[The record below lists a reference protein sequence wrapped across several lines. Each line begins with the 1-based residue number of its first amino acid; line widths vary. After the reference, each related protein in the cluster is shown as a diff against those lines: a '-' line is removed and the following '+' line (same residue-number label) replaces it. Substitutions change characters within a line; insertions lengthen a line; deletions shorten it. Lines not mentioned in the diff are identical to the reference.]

1 MRTEADYLEQLQNLL
16 AAPTHGMSWAA
27 RAAAARRLIDVAA
40 DGGPERAPTV
50 RFVPFMPGRRPE
62 LEARHPGLGS
72 SDHAAMLLGGASAT
86 NRAYLLYD
94 VKNVAGR
101 PDAGRFRL
109 DVTLFLGDQN
119 GEEAP
124 APLPGWVDR
133 EVKPCAFE
141 ETGDR
146 VFVAEASS
154 LEGRRVLV
162 LEAERDLVPAAASV
176 SGPWLTPNGP
186 DSYAFARLFMENVR
200 CELRLRRDDEVVSA
214 TTASLEVCDTSRMG
228 SLYQRVVDRIV
239 RPDTERQFREQG
251 IEGADH
257 AFHPWLPVLLIG
269 ADKAALYT
277 RALVEDIVHKH
288 GHLTDPRWLLRV
300 GVYLEFLTC
309 LGIFEAVK
317 DSLGDVLTPGEREA
331 FETSPAFAQL
341 RERIDPRA
349 WKRVWK
355 LREMVFRKVGI
366 PQTGP
371 VSAANLLQKREA
383 ILAFLETHHHD
394 LKHAIELAGPNPHN
408 SQETWFRVFRDA
420 ERAVFRKTLEAF
432 PEIGFL
438 PKKAQAFVL
447 WHRRGHFGGS
457 EHSVL
462 PGRLSGLFGDQD
474 GLFACACTQYRASMN
489 EVARWARN
497 RGLMEYTG
505 KECVPRE
512 VSLMEAYHDGRPD
525 RIATLQRRDGYEEK
539 LEIEEKLG
547 IQREE
552 DVREPR
558 LSADKKFHLLRD
570 AFIFRQLSDPE
581 CRWLAYVLRPIVLGP
596 MERIL
601 IQGRPGS
608 SLFLVA
614 EGEFEV
620 LVRQP
625 NGKDLLVARVGAGA
639 SLGEMSFLTGA
650 PRSATVRAAA
660 AGGVV
665 VEIGKDQYQPL
676 VKARPELADDMAQL
690 MAERAVTNR
699 ALAQAGNVDLKRDNL
714 RLRIRKF
721 FLGV

>member
-27 RAAAARRLIDVAA
+27 RASAARRLIDVAA

-86 NRAYLLYD
+86 NRAYLLYE
-94 VKNVAGR
+94 VKNVADR
-101 PDAGRFRL
+101 PDADRFRL
-109 DVTLFLGDQN
+109 DLTLFVGDQN

-124 APLPGWVDR
+124 TPLPGWVER
-133 EVKPCAFE
+133 EVKPCTFE
-141 ETGDR
+141 EAGER
-146 VFVAEASS
+146 VFVAEASG
-154 LEGRRVLV
+154 LEGRRVLA
-162 LEAERDLVPAAASV
+162 LETERDLVPAAASG
-176 SGPWLTPNGP
+176 SGPLLPANGH
-186 DSYAFARLFMENVR
+186 DAYAFARLFMENVR

-214 TTASLEVCDTSRMG
+214 TTASIEVCDTSRMG
-228 SLYQRVVDRIV
+228 SLYQRVVDKIV
-239 RPDTERQFREQG
+239 RPDTERQFQEKG
-251 IEGADH
+251 IAGADH
-257 AFHPWLPVLLIG
+257 AFHPWFPVLLIG

-317 DSLGDVLTPGEREA
+317 DSLGDVLTPAEREV
-331 FETSPAFAQL
+331 FESSPAFAQL

-355 LREMVFRKVGI
+355 LREMVFHKVGI

-371 VSAANLLQKREA
+371 VSAANLLQKRETT
-383 ILAFLETHHHD
+383 LAFLETHHHD

-420 ERAVFRKTLEAF
+420 ERAVLRKTLEAF

-457 EHSVL
+457 EPSAL
-462 PGRLSGLFGDQD
+462 AGRFSSLLGDQD

-489 EVARWARN
+489 EVAQWARN

-512 VSLMEAYHDGRPD
+512 VSLMEACQDGRLD

-539 LEIEEKLG
+539 LG
-547 IQREE
+547 IQNKVE
-552 DVREPR
+552 VREPR
-558 LSADKKFHLLRD
+558 LSADEKFHLLRD
-570 AFIFRQLSDPE
+570 AFIFRKLSDPE

-601 IQGRPGS
+601 IQGRSGS
-608 SLFLVA
+608 SLFLVV

-625 NGKDLLVARVGAGA
+625 NGKDLLVARVGGGA
-639 SLGEMSFLTGA
+639 TLGEMSLLTGA

-699 ALAQAGNVDLKRDNL
+699 ALAQAGNVDLKRTNL
-714 RLRIRKF
+714 SLRIRKF

>member
-1 MRTEADYLEQLQNLL
+1 
-16 AAPTHGMSWAA
+16 
-27 RAAAARRLIDVAA
+27 
-40 DGGPERAPTV
+40 
-50 RFVPFMPGRRPE
+50 
-62 LEARHPGLGS
+62 
-72 SDHAAMLLGGASAT
+72 
-86 NRAYLLYD
+86 
-94 VKNVAGR
+94 
-101 PDAGRFRL
+101 
-109 DVTLFLGDQN
+109 
-119 GEEAP
+119 
-124 APLPGWVDR
+124 VDR
-133 EVKPCAFE
+133 EVKPHSFE
-141 ETGDR
+141 EAGESVVVVEATG
-146 VFVAEASS
+146 
-154 LEGRRVLV
+154 LEGRRVLA
-162 LEAERDLVPAAASV
+162 LEAERDLVPAA
-176 SGPWLTPNGP
+176 GPSPPSPAPDTSNGHDP
-186 DSYAFARLFMENVR
+186 YAFTRLFMENVR

-214 TTASLEVCDTSRMG
+214 ATAAIEVCDTARMG

-239 RPDTERQFREQG
+239 RPDTERQFQEKR
-251 IEGADH
+251 IAGADH
-257 AFHPWLPVLLIG
+257 AFHPWFPVLLIG

-317 DSLGDVLTPGEREA
+317 DSLGDVLTPAERAA
-331 FETSPAFAQL
+331 FEGSPVFAQL

-383 ILAFLETHHHD
+383 TLAFLETHHHD
-394 LKHAIELAGPNPHN
+394 LKHAIELAGPNPDN

-420 ERAVFRKTLEAF
+420 ERAVLRKTLEAF

-447 WHRRGHFGGS
+447 WHRRGRFGAS
-457 EHSVL
+457 ERSVL
-462 PGRLSGLFGDQD
+462 PGGLSSLFGDQD

-489 EVARWARN
+489 EVARWARD

-512 VSLMEAYHDGRPD
+512 VSLMEAYQDGRQD
-525 RIATLQRRDGYEEK
+525 RIAILQRRDGCEES
-539 LEIEEKLG
+539 LA
-547 IQREE
+547 IQEPVP
-552 DVREPR
+552 VREPR
-558 LSADKKFHLLRD
+558 LSADEKFYLLRE
-570 AFIFRQLSDPE
+570 ASLFRHLSDVE
-581 CRWLAYVLRPIVLGP
+581 CRWLAYVMRPIVLGP
-596 MERIL
+596 MERVL

-608 SLFLVA
+608 SLFLVV

-625 NGKDLLVARVGAGA
+625 NGTDLVVARVGAGA
-639 SLGEMSFLTGA
+639 TLGEMSLLTGA
-650 PRSATVRAAA
+650 PRSATVRAGC

-676 VKARPELADDMAQL
+676 VKARPEIADDMAQL

-699 ALAQAGNVDLKRDNL
+699 ALARAGNVEVDRANL